1 MTRPTY
7 TVTVSRD
14 ENLWAAR
21 IDGLPPGL
29 IGVTDVARCADL
41 EVEVRDLVAGLTDTD
56 PDAFDLTWHYAQDGH
71 DYTTSFQQAHE
82 WQRRLAEAEA
92 NRDRY
97 RAAAAREMARA
108 GLSQR
113 AIGDALGI
121 SHQRVG
127 QILTESS
134 RPRHLSRRVS

>member
-7 TVTVSRD
+7 TITVIRD
-14 ENLWAAR
+14 DNLWAAQ
-21 IDGLPPGL
+21 IGGLPPGR
-29 IGVTDVARCADL
+29 IGVTDVGTSPTSRPRCPISLPGSTDADPD
-41 EVEVRDLVAGLTDTD
+41 EFDLVWRYVQHD
-56 PDAFDLTWHYAQDGH
+56 H
-71 DYTTSFQQAHE
+71 DYTAALEQSHE

-97 RAAAAREMARA
+97 RAAAAHDMTRA

-113 AIGDALGI
+113 AIGDALGV

-127 QILTESS
+127 QILAAPARLERRT
-134 RPRHLSRRVS
+134 RRVS

>member
-14 ENLWAAR
+14 ENLWAAE

-29 IGVTDVARCADL
+29 NGVTDVSRFADL

-56 PDAFDLTWHYAQDGH
+56 PDAFDLTWRYTQDGH

-82 WQRRLAEAEA
+82 WQRRLTEAET
-92 NRDRY
+92 NRDRL
-97 RAAAAREMARA
+97 RSAAAREMARA

-113 AIGDALGI
+113 AIGDADV
-121 SHQRVG
+121 RVPG
-127 QILTESS
+127 
-134 RPRHLSRRVS
+134 RP

>member
-14 ENLWAAR
+14 ENLWAAQV
-21 IDGLPPGL
+21 DGLPPGL
-29 IGVTDVARCADL
+29 IGVTDVGRLADL

-56 PDAFDLTWHYAQDGH
+56 PDAFDLTWRYTQDGH
-71 DYTTSFQQAHE
+71 DYTTSFQEARE

-97 RAAAAREMARA
+97 RADAARDMARA

-127 QILTESS
+127 QILNESTG
-134 RPRHLSRRVS
+134 PEHLARRVS